1 MSHKQILFALAKICC
16 NAICAVPDRG
26 RRKQSVTRTG
36 DYPANPVDQSKGKYL
51 MNDTFQKAMAN
62 AASEAK
68 SQFETFSK
76 AFDPLFNNE
85 ASQKAAESGAE
96 TFRAASESV
105 QVATEGFEKLGLS
118 LSQHV
123 AKSVAGAFEAQA
135 KMLTA
140 GSWQAAAEIQQ
151 SFISDRMDAGFSEL
165 SKMTEETTA
174 ILAAAGA
181 PLQSRFDE
189 MAKAK

>member
-85 ASQKAAESGAE
+85 AAIQQGVRYSTRAGQDLGTSSRAVRKVAAEGRVGE
-96 TFRAASESV
+96 R
-105 QVATEGFEKLGLS
+105 
-118 LSQHV
+118 
-123 AKSVAGAFEAQA
+123 
-135 KMLTA
+135 
-140 GSWQAAAEIQQ
+140 
-151 SFISDRMDAGFSEL
+151 SEL
-165 SKMTEETTA
+165 SPRDVCVCP
-174 ILAAAGA
+174 GA
-181 PLQSRFDE
+181 PHFGE
-189 MAKAK
+189 AII